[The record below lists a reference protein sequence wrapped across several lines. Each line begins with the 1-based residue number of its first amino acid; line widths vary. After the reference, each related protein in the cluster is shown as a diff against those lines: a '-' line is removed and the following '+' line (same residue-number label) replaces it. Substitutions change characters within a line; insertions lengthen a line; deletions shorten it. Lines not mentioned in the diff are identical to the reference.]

1 MIKCIRIKR
10 KDFLKMKR
18 IFISIVA
25 VIAIC
30 AMSLCLFACNNDGLS
45 KAAAYDASATGK
57 GTEVRIGSVL
67 REIDSKEVS
76 DFVPSDE
83 KSDYVLIKIQ
93 NYGEIVVVLRRD
105 IAPETVANFK
115 KLVADGFYSGT
126 VFHRVIENFMIQG
139 GGYVVSGDK
148 FVEKDA
154 ANIKGE
160 FAANGVEN
168 NLTHVRGVISMARA
182 NDPNSASSQFF
193 IMHEV
198 YPSLNGQYASFGYV
212 LAGMDVVDAIATCEV
227 DNPSSSS
234 PQPIENVVIESISF
248 VQPK

>member
-1 MIKCIRIKR
+1 
-10 KDFLKMKR
+10 MKR
-18 IFISIVA
+18 ILVSIVA
-25 VIAIC
+25 LLAVC

-45 KAAAYDASATGK
+45 KAAAYDASASGK
-57 GTEVRIGSVL
+57 GTEVRIGSVM
-67 REIDSKEVS
+67 REIDSKKVS
-76 DFVPSDE
+76 DFVPSNE
-83 KSDYVLIKIQ
+83 KSDYVLIKIK

-115 KLVADGFYSGT
+115 NLVADEFYNGT
-126 VFHRVIENFMIQG
+126 IFHRVIENFMIQG
-139 GGYVVSGDK
+139 GGYTVSGNTL
-148 FVEKDA
+148 VEKDA
-154 ANIKGE
+154 ANVKGE
-160 FAANGVEN
+160 FTSNGVEN
-168 NLTHVRGVISMARA
+168 NLSHVRGVISMARA

-198 YPSLNGQYASFGYV
+198 YPSLNGKYASFGYV

-234 PQPIENVVIESISF
+234 PQPVENVVIESIIF